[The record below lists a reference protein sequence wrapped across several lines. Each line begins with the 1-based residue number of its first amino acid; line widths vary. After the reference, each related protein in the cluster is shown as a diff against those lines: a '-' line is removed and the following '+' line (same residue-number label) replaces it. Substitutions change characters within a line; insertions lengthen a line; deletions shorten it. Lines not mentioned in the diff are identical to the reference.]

1 MKEPNLIKVYS
12 GQDIQ
17 GCTLQMH
24 PLTEVELA
32 RMIVDS
38 NRSIET
44 FSNSPDF
51 VSAIKNYADKKG
63 RKVEYFLNNVSC
75 GNDPEPIF
83 KDFNRAIERINEIC
97 E

>member
-1 MKEPNLIKVYS
+1 MIEPIIEIYC
-12 GQDIQ
+12 GQSA
-17 GCTLQMH
+17 TLNPEQSH
-24 PLTEVELA
+24 PLDEVEFA
-32 RMIVDS
+32 KKVIDS
-38 NRSIET
+38 NEDLYIVSH
-44 FSNSPDF
+44 SPDF

-63 RKVEYFLNNVSC
+63 RKVEFFLNNVSC